1 MTRTNTNLLSDSVT
15 GEEKIITLA
24 LGLRSLDED
33 EVLAASG
40 ISRKPKNLLL
50 PREHPETLLE
60 LPRLQESPAHHLLQ
74 KRSILRDY
82 SGRVQSYVGFLNTSF
97 INSRRIFVI
106 WPHHE
111 SNLNVG
117 K

>member
-15 GEEKIITLA
+15 GKEKSYKILA

-40 ISRKPKNLLL
+40 ISLKPKNLLL

-60 LPRLQESPAHHLLQ
+60 LPRLQESPEHHLLQ
-74 KRSILRDY
+74 KRSIFKGLFRQGSILCGIFKHIFY
-82 SGRVQSYVGFLNTSF
+82 KFSPNFCNLAS
-97 INSRRIFVI
+97 SR
-106 WPHHE
+106 
-111 SNLNVG
+111 